1 MSNRPKTPKDLAQP
15 GLVLRLIIYFLDML
29 KQFLSNTAL
38 NGLKYLVFKYLIFWE
53 KYVDDNTDFVNI
65 HRKKTSVFDLI
76 Q

>member
-1 MSNRPKTPKDLAQP
+1 MSNRPKTPKDPAKP

-53 KYVDDNTDFVNI
+53 K
-65 HRKKTSVFDLI
+65 
-76 Q
+76 